1 MTTASGQPRPGR
13 PGSAETTSG
22 TDRENGTR
30 AAQAPGGTSEVAS
43 KQLSPRSAEDRR
55 RRRVR
60 WWMAAGLT
68 ALAIGALISVRAL
81 RAGSN
86 ESARPAGGAAS
97 RGGDRV
103 VPVLLATVERRDVPI
118 YLEGLGSVVAY
129 KTVNVHS
136 LVDGR
141 LVRVA
146 FVEGSTVK
154 KGDLLAEVDPRPFTI
169 QLHQAEAAL
178 ARDEAQLRGAER
190 NLTRYAAVSAERLI
204 PEQQTDDQRATV
216 EGLRGTVAADRAQIE
231 SAKLNLSYARIVS
244 PIDGVTGVRQV
255 DQGNIVHPADPGGIV
270 VVAQMDPIA
279 VMFTLPEDDLP
290 RLARAQA
297 RGKVAVEA
305 RSRDGEGAPL
315 AKGELALIDN
325 QINQSTATLRGK
337 AVFPNPDHT
346 LWPNQFVKTRLLV
359 DERRGVVVI
368 PSVAVQRGPKGPFV
382 YVVGSGEAATE
393 RAVQVDVIEGSD
405 AIVTTGLEAG
415 EKVVIEGQAQ
425 LRPGTKVA
433 VRTSAGGDA
442 KGAKGASVGK
452 GRGAGEANGAR
463 DSRPSGSG
471 PRP

>member
-1 MTTASGQPRPGR
+1 MSTASGQPRPGR
-13 PGSAETTSG
+13 PGPEHVKTGST
-22 TDRENGTR
+22 
-30 AAQAPGGTSEVAS
+30 AATGGRPVAS
-43 KQLSPRSAEDRR
+43 VGEVPPARRRGHRGRR
-55 RRRVR
+55 RRRRNVARGLASSGGPPRSSPSWQSGR
-60 WWMAAGLT
+60 WFRACAPGR
-68 ALAIGALISVRAL
+68 IGR
-81 RAGSN
+81 R
-86 ESARPAGGAAS
+86 RPSSGGRGGAGWQS
-97 RGGDRV
+97 R
-103 VPVLLATVERRDVPI
+103 VPVVLATAERRDVPI

-178 ARDEAQLRGAER
+178 ARDEAQLRGADR
-190 NLTRYAAVSAERLI
+190 NLIRYAAVSAERLI

-255 DQGNIVHPADPGGIV
+255 DQGNIVHPSDPNGIV
-270 VVAQMDPIA
+270 VVTQIDPIA
-279 VMFTLPEDDLP
+279 VLFTLPEDDLP

-297 RGKVAVEA
+297 KGHVPVEA

-337 AVFPNPDHT
+337 AVFPNPEHA

-359 DERRGVVVI
+359 DERRGVIVI

-382 YVVGSGEAATE
+382 YVVSAGDAVAE
-393 RAVQVDVIEGSD
+393 RAVQVDDIEGSE
-405 AIVTTGLEAG
+405 AIVTGGLEAG
-415 EKVVIEGQAQ
+415 EKVVIEGQSQ

-433 VRTSAGGDA
+433 VRTGGGGVA
-442 KGAKGASVGK
+442 KGAGGKVQSTGKAS
-452 GRGAGEANGAR
+452 GAR
-463 DSRPSGSG
+463 PPGPSGG
-471 PRP
+471 GTRP

>member
-1 MTTASGQPRPGR
+1 MSTAGGQPRPGR
-13 PGSAETTSG
+13 PGSKDVEKAIDARSSG
-22 TDRENGTR
+22 PAVAPIE
-30 AAQAPGGTSEVAS
+30 AAPTKADVAS
-43 KQLSPRSAEDRR
+43 REVRPPPKGSA
-55 RRRVR
+55 RRRVA
-60 WWMAAGLT
+60 WWTAAGLV
-68 ALAIGALISVRAL
+68 AVAIGATVFVRSRRPAPED
-81 RAGSN
+81 A
-86 ESARPAGGAAS
+86 ARPPGRAAP
-97 RGGDRV
+97 RGGERV
-103 VPVLLATVERRDVPI
+103 VPVTLATVQRRDVPI
-118 YLEGLGSVVAY
+118 YLEGLGSVAAY
-129 KTVNVHS
+129 RTVNVHS

-190 NLTRYAAVSAERLI
+190 NLARYAAVSAERLI

-231 SAKLNLSYARIVS
+231 SARLNLGYARIVS

-279 VMFTLPEDDLP
+279 VLFTLPQDDLP

-297 RGKVAVEA
+297 KGHVPVEA
-305 RSRDGEGAPL
+305 RSRDGEGPPL

-337 AVFPNPDHT
+337 AVFANPDHT
-346 LWPNQFVKTRLLV
+346 LWPNQFVKTRVLV

-368 PSVAVQRGPKGPFV
+368 PSVAIQRGPKGAFV
-382 YVVGSGEAATE
+382 YVVGAGDAAVE
-393 RAVQVDVIEGSD
+393 RAVQVDAIEGSE
-405 AIVTTGLEAG
+405 AIVTSGLEAG
-415 EKVVIEGQAQ
+415 EKVVIEGQSQ

-433 VRTSAGGDA
+433 VRTTGSGEA
-442 KGAKGASVGK
+442 KGAKGK
-452 GRGAGEANGAR
+452 GPGAVGAGGERGGRSSA
-463 DSRPSGSG
+463 SEPH
-471 PRP
+471 P

>member
-1 MTTASGQPRPGR
+1 MSTASGQPRPGR
-13 PGSAETTSG
+13 PGAEDVKAG
-22 TDRENGTR
+22 VD
-30 AAQAPGGTSEVAS
+30 GGKGARPVAS
-43 KQLSPRSAEDRR
+43 VEE
-55 RRRVR
+55 
-60 WWMAAGLT
+60 T
-68 ALAIGALISVRAL
+68 
-81 RAGSN
+81 
-86 ESARPAGGAAS
+86 PAGGAAAGMAVPTPAPQRRPRS
-97 RGGDRV
+97 RVVWWIAAGLAIAAIGALVVRARRAGSDDAARPAGAAARGADRV
-103 VPVLLATVERRDVPI
+103 VPVVLATVERRDVPI
-118 YLEGLGSVVAY
+118 YLEGLGSAVAY

-178 ARDEAQLRGAER
+178 ARDEAQLRGADR
-190 NLTRYAAVSAERLI
+190 NLIRYAAVSAERLI

-255 DQGNIVHPADPGGIV
+255 DQGNIVHPSDPNGIV
-270 VVAQMDPIA
+270 VVTQIDPIA
-279 VMFTLPEDDLP
+279 VLFTLPEDDLP

-297 RGKVAVEA
+297 RGHVPVEA
-305 RSRDGEGAPL
+305 RSRDGEGPPL

-337 AVFPNPDHT
+337 AVFPNPDHA
-346 LWPNQFVKTRLLV
+346 LWPNQFVKTRILV

-382 YVVGSGEAATE
+382 YVVSGGDAVAE
-393 RAVQVDVIEGSD
+393 RAVQVDDIEGSE
-405 AIVTTGLEAG
+405 AIVTGGLEAG
-415 EKVVIEGQAQ
+415 EKVVIEGQSQ

-433 VRTSAGGDA
+433 VRTGAGGVA
-442 KGAKGASVGK
+442 KGAGGK
-452 GRGAGEANGAR
+452 VQGTGKARSGAR
-463 DSRPSGSG
+463 PAGPSGG
-471 PRP
+471 GTRP